1 MSHPVVIIGAGPTGL
16 AAAAHA
22 QSRGLTALVLEAGDA
37 AGAAVREW
45 GHVRLFSSWGE
56 LIDPT
61 AEKLLANAGWQ
72 APDRAGYPTGAEW
85 VAGYLQPLAD
95 ALDGTE
101 QVTVSYGHRVAG
113 VARAGR
119 DVLVDGGR
127 DTEPFAV
134 HVTTPGGPQRLLA
147 SAVIDASGTWG
158 TPNPL
163 GTDGYPA
170 LGEAEHADR
179 INYAIPDFTDPAVA
193 ARYAGKHVAV
203 AGTGASAQN
212 TLLGLARLADQH
224 PGTRISWLV
233 RRADL
238 GNALGGGDNDQLAE
252 RGALGKRAQAVA
264 ESGLVRTVT
273 GFRTV
278 AVHDGDEG
286 RLRLESVDGQVVD
299 GVDEVVVVT
308 GFRPDLSFLS
318 EVRLDLDPVLQSPRQ
333 LAPLIDPNVHSCGTV
348 YPHGAKELEQPEAGL
363 LPRRDEVL
371 RPRAVVPDA
380 DRVRADPQHRGR
392 HRRRPRGRRPG
403 GAGAARDRRLR
414 RLRGLRRR
422 RVRTDAASRRPSS
435 PGRWSGRR
443 CGHRVRAEAEL
454 RTARPAPRVV
464 HRSAA
469 ARPDPPPDPEIWS
482 WLCPSTHRRVPRPP
496 ARDAALDAAGR
507 RRVTAALC
515 LTEVTSW
522 GVLFYAFP
530 VLQQDIAADTG
541 WATVHVAAAFTLG
554 QVIAALAGI
563 GVGRILDRRGP
574 RWLMTGGS
582 VLAVVSLLVVALGH
596 EPGGVLGWLGA
607 GRPGHERGA
616 LPAGVRCADPLARP
630 R

>member
-22 QSRGLTALVLEAGDA
+22 QSRGLTALVLEAGDT

-72 APDRAGYPTGAEW
+72 APDRAAYPTGAEW

-95 ALDGTE
+95 ALDVTE

-212 TLLGLARLADQH
+212 TLLGIARLADRH
-224 PGTRISWLV
+224 PGTRVSWLV

-264 ESGLVRTVT
+264 ESGLVRTMT

-348 YPHGAKELEQPEAGL
+348 YPHGAKELEQPEAGFFL
-363 LPRRDEVL
+363 AGMKSYG
-371 RPRAVVPDA
+371 RAPSFLTLTGFEQTRSIVA
-380 DRVRADPQHRGR
+380 AI
-392 HRRRPRGRRPG
+392 
-403 GAGAARDRRLR
+403 AGD
-414 RLRGLRRR
+414 
-422 RVRTDAASRRPSS
+422 
-435 PGRWSGRR
+435 
-443 CGHRVRAEAEL
+443 HE
-454 RTARPAPRVV
+454 
-464 HRSAA
+464 AA
-469 ARPDPPPDPEIWS
+469 ARVELVLPETGVCGGS
-482 WLCPSTHRRVPRPP
+482 GGF
-496 ARDAALDAAGR
+496 DDGAACGIEDSS
-507 RRVTAALC
+507 
-515 LTEVTSW
+515 TEV
-522 GVLFYAFP
+522 
-530 VLQQDIAADTG
+530 
-541 WATVHVAAAFTLG
+541 
-554 QVIAALAGI
+554 ALAIQSAGGGCCGPAPANEVLTI
-563 GVGRILDRRGP
+563 GRGP
-574 RWLMTGGS
+574 
-582 VLAVVSLLVVALGH
+582 A
-596 EPGGVLGWLGA
+596 
-607 GRPGHERGA
+607 
-616 LPAGVRCADPLARP
+616 
-630 R
+630 